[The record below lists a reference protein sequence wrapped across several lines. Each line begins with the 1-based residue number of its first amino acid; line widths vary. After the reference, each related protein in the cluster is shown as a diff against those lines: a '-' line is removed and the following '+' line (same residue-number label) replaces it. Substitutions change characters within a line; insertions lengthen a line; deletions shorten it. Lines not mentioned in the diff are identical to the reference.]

1 MKYNIPQ
8 NYQISQKH
16 KLMSQAQK
24 ANSTAANKIKINN
37 NVFGLL
43 SQ

>member
-1 MKYNIPQ
+1 MKYNIPR
-8 NYQISQKH
+8 NYQISLKYEAI
-16 KLMSQAQK
+16 SQAQK
-24 ANSTAANKIKINN
+24 ANSTEANKIKINN